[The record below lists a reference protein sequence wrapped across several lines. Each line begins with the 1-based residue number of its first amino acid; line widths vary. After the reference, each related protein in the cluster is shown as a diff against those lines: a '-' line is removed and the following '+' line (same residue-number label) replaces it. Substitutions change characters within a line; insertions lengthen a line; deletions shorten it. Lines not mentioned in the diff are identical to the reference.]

1 MKTKRR
7 AGNAACQLVLIL
19 AACTALFPAA
29 FMLLNSFFSGAEIA
43 ESYGVLTG
51 SGETIRFHLIPDR
64 ATLEGYA
71 KVFLLTPSYLVKFW
85 SSLLLAAA
93 TVAGQVLVSCVSGY
107 GFAKFRFPL
116 RRVLLVTV
124 VVLMMT
130 PVQVQMVSQYP
141 VLRGLGLLGTYGA
154 LILPGAFGA
163 FGIFLIT
170 QVFSYIPDEILEAAK
185 IDGAN
190 HLQILM
196 RVVIPYSKMG
206 IASLVILSFIDN
218 WNLVEQPI
226 VFLQNA
232 WQYPLSVFLS
242 RINGARLDVAFVCG
256 VLAILPTAILF
267 LFLKDAL
274 ITGIENASLK

>member
-1 MKTKRR
+1 MKTKRK
-7 AGNAACQLVLIL
+7 AGSAACQIVLIL
-19 AACTALFPAA
+19 AACVALFPAV
-29 FMLLNSFFSGAEIA
+29 FMLLNSFFSGAEIT

-71 KVFLLTPSYLVKFW
+71 KVFLLTPSYLMKFW
-85 SSLLLAAA
+85 SSLLLAVA

-141 VLRGLGLLGTYGA
+141 VLRGLGLLGTYGS

-190 HLQILM
+190 HLQILL

-256 VLAILPTAILF
+256 VLAILPTAILY

-274 ITGIENASLK
+274 IAGIENASLK

>member
-1 MKTKRR
+1 MKTKRK
-7 AGNAACQLVLIL
+7 AGSAVCQTVLIL
-19 AACTALFPAA
+19 SACVALFPAA
-29 FMLLNSFFSGAEIA
+29 FMLLNSFFSGAEIT

-51 SGETIRFHLIPDR
+51 SGETIRFHLIPER

-71 KVFLLTPSYLVKFW
+71 KVFLLTPSYLMKFW
-85 SSLLLAAA
+85 SSLLLATA

-141 VLRGLGLLGTYGA
+141 VLRGLGLLGTYGS

-170 QVFSYIPDEILEAAK
+170 QVFSYLPDEILEAAK

-190 HLQILM
+190 HLQILL
-196 RVVIPYSKMG
+196 RVVIPYSRMG
-206 IASLVILSFIDN
+206 IASLVILAFIDN

-226 VFLQNA
+226 VFLKNA

-256 VLAILPTAILF
+256 VLAILPTAILY

-274 ITGIENASLK
+274 ISGIENASLK

>member
-71 KVFLLTPSYLVKFW
+71 KVFLLTPSYLAKFW

>member
-93 TVAGQVLVSCVSGY
+93 TVAGQVLVSCVSGD

-185 IDGAN
+185 IDGAS

-256 VLAILPTAILF
+256 VLAILPTAILY